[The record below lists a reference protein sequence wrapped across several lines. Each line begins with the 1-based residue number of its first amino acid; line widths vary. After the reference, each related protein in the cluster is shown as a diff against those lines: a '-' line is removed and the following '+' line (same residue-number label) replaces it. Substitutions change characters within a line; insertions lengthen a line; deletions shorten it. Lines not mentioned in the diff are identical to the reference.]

1 MGKCHIASQDREDI
15 LSNEPRRCNW
25 MGRPSDRPRPHAALT
40 PPTMGVSR
48 ASVCRAVDDAVR
60 KQREPNSS
68 KSTLDRSLPTAPP
81 DRGPPLRPSA
91 RPIEVH
97 GADRCGSPFCVGV
110 QKCKEAPRR
119 PPADVQ
125 LQTGAFSQRLNSR
138 SSSVARRGSRPPS
151 PCHPRR

>member
-25 MGRPSDRPRPHAALT
+25 MGRPSDRPQQHAALP

-81 DRGPPLRPSA
+81 ARSA
-91 RPIEVH
+91 
-97 GADRCGSPFCVGV
+97 
-110 QKCKEAPRR
+110 
-119 PPADVQ
+119 
-125 LQTGAFSQRLNSR
+125 
-138 SSSVARRGSRPPS
+138 PPS
-151 PCHPRR
+151 VCSPN